1 MRSLRKYSKNNK
13 IKNRYI
19 ITMNYK
25 TRKTN
30 KKSYLNK
37 RKSKRIYGGE
47 PTNMI
52 HEDVVPTNA
61 VPTITSNIVNT
72 GKLLSSVA
80 TNLVAEGIESAT
92 EAVGVDPNKSVQD
105 NINEIGDKVANIN
118 TALDSPEGQQLKAET
133 SELLANS
140 IDILDP
146 SIKKAENIA
155 NDALLKLSDTGTGI
169 LVTAANELP
178 PIFLINELS
187 KFGTAAAQAGEGI
200 AELTTTGT
208 QALKNLE
215 EQKRKAETI
224 WEKGKTLVNNITTGV
239 NKTVSNGISELQKKV
254 DSRSYNNRLGL
265 AGGSLKKIHKDAL
278 MIGGRVSKSHLEFIS
293 PHVNRKQLLG
303 KYRNTKR
310 HYNSKIRETRRR

>member
-1 MRSLRKYSKNNK
+1 
-13 IKNRYI
+13 
-19 ITMNYK
+19 MNYK

-30 KKSYLNK
+30 KKSYLHK
-37 RKSKRIYGGE
+37 RKSKRMYGGD

-52 HEDVVPTNA
+52 PEDAVPTNA

-80 TNLVAEGIESAT
+80 TNLAAQGIQSAA

-178 PIFLINELS
+178 PIFLMNELS

-239 NKTVSNGISELQKKV
+239 NETVSNGISELQKKV
-254 DSRSYNNRLGL
+254 DSNSYVDSNNRLGL

-293 PHVNRKQLLG
+293 PHVNRKHLLG

>member
-30 KKSYLNK
+30 KKRYLHK
-37 RKSKRIYGGE
+37 KKSKRMYGGD

-52 HEDVVPTNA
+52 HEDA

-80 TNLVAEGIESAT
+80 TNLAAQGIQSAT

-105 NINEIGDKVANIN
+105 NINELGDKVANIN

-239 NKTVSNGISELQKKV
+239 NETVSNGISELQKKV
-254 DSRSYNNRLGL
+254 DSNSYVDSNNRLGL

>member
-1 MRSLRKYSKNNK
+1 MK
-13 IKNRYI
+13 
-19 ITMNYK
+19 YK
-25 TRKTN
+25 TKKTN
-30 KKSYLNK
+30 KNKYLQK
-37 RKSKRIYGGE
+37 KHTRRMYGG
-47 PTNMI
+47 
-52 HEDVVPTNA
+52 DPTNA
-61 VPTITSNIVNT
+61 IHEEAVPSITSNIVNT

-80 TNLVAEGIESAT
+80 TNLAAQGIQSAA
-92 EAVGVDPNKSVQD
+92 EAVGVDPTKSVQD
-105 NINEIGDKVANIN
+105 NINEIGDKVENIN

-155 NDALLKLSDTGTGI
+155 NDSLLKLSDTGTGM
-169 LVTAANELP
+169 LVTALNELP
-178 PIFLINELS
+178 PIFLMSELS

-215 EQKRKAETI
+215 EQKRKAEII
-224 WEKGKTLVNNITTGV
+224 WERGKTLVNNITTGV

-254 DSRSYNNRLGL
+254 DSRPYVDGSNRLGL
-265 AGGSLKKIHKDAL
+265 EGGSLKKIHKDAL

-293 PHVNRKQLLG
+293 PQVNRKQLLG
-303 KYRNTKR
+303 KYRNTKK
-310 HYNSKIRETRRR
+310 HYNSKIRETRRRRH